1 LYDPSQEAARPLR
14 GSPKNHGLSTREL
27 RIVRNLIEKHADEI
41 RADRLAA
48 KLAAEA
54 GAQEHLEAFLIGAVE
69 AWLRRQ
75 GIAGGES
82 ASWGGAFEKSAVDFV
97 DENHELFEE
106 LARR

>member
-1 LYDPSQEAARPLR
+1 MATLKVEVP
-14 GSPKNHGLSTREL
+14 
-27 RIVRNLIEKHADEI
+27 
-41 RADRLAA
+41 DRLAA

-54 GAQEHLEAFLIGAVE
+54 GVQDHLEAFLIGAVE

-75 GIAGGES
+75 GTAGGES
-82 ASWGGAFEKSAVDFV
+82 PSWNGAFEKPAVDFVDQLV

>member
-1 LYDPSQEAARPLR
+1 MATLEVEVP
-14 GSPKNHGLSTREL
+14 
-27 RIVRNLIEKHADEI
+27 
-41 RADRLAA
+41 DRLAA

-54 GAQEHLEAFLIGAVE
+54 GVQEHLEAFLIGAVE

-75 GIAGGES
+75 GTAGG
-82 ASWGGAFEKSAVDFV
+82 APPSWNDAFEKPAVDFVDQLV

>member
-1 LYDPSQEAARPLR
+1 MATLKVEVP
-14 GSPKNHGLSTREL
+14 
-27 RIVRNLIEKHADEI
+27 
-41 RADRLAA
+41 DRLAV

-54 GAQEHLEAFLIGAVE
+54 GAQEHLQAFLLGAVE

-75 GIAGGES
+75 GTTGGPS
-82 ASWGGAFEKSAVDFV
+82 PSWDGAFETSAVDFVDQLV

>member
-1 LYDPSQEAARPLR
+1 MATLKVEVP
-14 GSPKNHGLSTREL
+14 
-27 RIVRNLIEKHADEI
+27 
-41 RADRLAA
+41 DRLAA

-54 GAQEHLEAFLIGAVE
+54 GVQQHLEAFLIGAVE

-75 GIAGGES
+75 GTAGGES
-82 ASWGGAFEKSAVDFV
+82 SSWSGAFEASAVDFVDQLV